1 MREFTKL
8 FGNVYIALTEDDIHN
23 EIFTENIPIV
33 MLNNKRYMQ
42 FICYINK
49 VCNPT
54 LDINTAEKVN
64 NIIVCRL
71 SDNYCSSANALLNAI
86 GLGTYEV
93 YSENGWTYIKFTIK
107 LSDDEQLN
115 KQED

>member
-1 MREFTKL
+1 MREFTNL
-8 FGNVYIALTEDDIHN
+8 FGDVYIALTDN
-23 EIFTENIPIV
+23 ELFTENIPIV

-49 VCNPT
+49 VCNPV
-54 LDINTAEKVN
+54 LDINTAEKVG

-71 SDNYCSSANALLNAI
+71 SGNYYSSANALLNAI
-86 GLGTYEV
+86 GLDSFEI
-93 YSENGWTYIKFTIK
+93 YSGNGWTYIKFTIK
-107 LSDDEQLN
+107 LSNDEQLN